1 MDSWI
6 WNRKPNTCQSVARG
20 PFDTSLSRGHE
31 TIPRKIAKIGRRRR
45 GDIFQ
50 QGAERHSNW
59 SWVHESPHLDITLRR
74 AFVYRSNYTCSEAAF
89 LSRSRL
95 AGSWQILLFSS
106 RLRSSSGSLGP
117 RFASCFPSIVRSSFF
132 FFARSF
138 LHALS
143 PVPRARFSSF
153 PRPLCY
159 SLPFS
164 PPPTHLRLPGPLFV
178 APVAPPSIAL
188 ARAPSLIVHFADTV
202 KTRFILVTRHKARPC
217 LRIETCQ
224 SADAPVYS
232 EHLLL
237 QRRQSK
243 RHLLNKNHSSR

>member
-20 PFDTSLSRGHE
+20 PFDTSLFRGHE

-132 FFARSF
+132 FSPALSSTLFRPCPVHASLPF
-138 LHALS
+138 LGLSAILSLSLPLQPTSAS
-143 PVPRARFSSF
+143 PVPCSSHPLHLPRSRSRA
-153 PRPLCY
+153 
-159 SLPFS
+159 
-164 PPPTHLRLPGPLFV
+164 HQ
-178 APVAPPSIAL
+178 A
-188 ARAPSLIVHFADTV
+188 
-202 KTRFILVTRHKARPC
+202 
-217 LRIETCQ
+217 
-224 SADAPVYS
+224 
-232 EHLLL
+232 
-237 QRRQSK
+237 
-243 RHLLNKNHSSR
+243 